1 MHYYLT
7 KNVSV
12 IVDGFVIVVLITTR
26 FQGLGMVC
34 EPRERTLQT
43 FVLVL

>member
-12 IVDGFVIVVLITTR
+12 IVDGFLIVVLITTG
-26 FQGLGMVC
+26 FQGPGMVC
-34 EPRERTLQT
+34 EPREVLQT